1 MFFER
6 KKKSMDVQLKET
18 RSRCETAHLGYLL
31 CNYICQNVFVLLCN
45 WLETECPTIMYK
57 FYDNYDNIHEKYI
70 ATRENDGA
78 ERDFEGV
85 GRDMS
90 IPFKLFLEMRTSTET

>member
-6 KKKSMDVQLKET
+6 KKKSMDVPLKGA
-18 RSRCETAHLGYLL
+18 RSRWLL

-45 WLETECPTIMYK
+45 CLETECATIVYK

-70 ATRENDGA
+70 VTRENEGT

-90 IPFKLFLEMRTSTET
+90 IPFELFLEMRTSTET